1 MIQFAPSYCTPT
13 GELVSAHLISVVDGN
28 VGAICGSGVAVF
40 VGGAVDASVGGAV
53 GVSVGGAV
61 GASVGGAVGAS
72 VGGAV
77 GCTSVCVGSG
87 VLGGDFVLTGKG
99 VWISHDVAVA
109 DLSVL
114 SATVSVPGGAQ
125 DVNTKAST
133 KPPRRNHIVLIE
145 GHDPPL
151 LVRFNYSP
159 APSGS
164 VIIFHQHRRR
174 VREVRRIEP
183 DRLRT

>member
-1 MIQFAPSYCTPT
+1 MTTTGKGPSPSGMKYTARIVRSRGAWILIQFAPSYCTPT

-53 GVSVGGAV
+53 G
-61 GASVGGAVGAS
+61 AS

-109 DLSVL
+109 VLSVL

-151 LVRFNYSP
+151 
-159 APSGS
+159 
-164 VIIFHQHRRR
+164 
-174 VREVRRIEP
+174 
-183 DRLRT
+183 